1 MKHYN
6 NDTPKTEKEK
16 EEARKKER
24 EAVPVKRSK
33 GSYQKQIVANIKK
46 SPEATDSAIFKIN
59 HGGYFFFEIEV
70 DKKANFSL
78 EVLKASNEEATRE
91 NVYWVAQDYKHFG
104 TRKFLKF
111 KHVNNAL
118 ALHEFLN
125 SLNEGTKYGGPTLK
139 NGKPNPN
146 YDPSTADI
154 RTLENTAYVGKNYFA
169 TNPYLSNT
177 VKRVL
182 ENNVYFGNLA
192 YKTNKKGE
200 GVWIEGIN
208 YKAEFKSQGAFVIAV
223 GAPEILNFYAEKRTR
238 SEREV
243 DALGVKKQDCDA
255 VAQTL
260 IYGDVIDLHLNL
272 HNVVDYT
279 ADIEIFCDGKSMNR
293 NENNETYLKYI
304 PLKKHFNNE
313 NPSLNYNIAFIDEL
327 VTDIRWANKSNHE
340 AGKGNKDALK
350 EYKLKLTLTPL
361 ERKAL
366 DGRPHYE
373 RKTLS
378 REITFTVNY
387 TSNFSLDEHEP
398 EYVAQVV
405 KVKQLPLVTQS
416 YEMCKYTELKMQI
429 QGQDAPIVILQ
440 EQESGALTDN
450 KTPYFNII
458 AGNKANAKE
467 ITISTNID
475 NENVSVANC
484 VNEESHINN
493 VFDTSSIIPYNY
505 KAKFS
510 DNIFGR
516 VLSKIYNSNMF
527 EDVQPF
533 TLQGTPNEQQL
544 KFKAA
549 FPYNSINNTT
559 FLVRYLTMQLN
570 PVPLDISVKSCRYVR
585 TPKIWIHPDVK
596 WGYHLNFDMDEKKRV
611 YFESKQVTLAEGH
624 GTYMSYLGAGVDWLN
639 TKLKPSIKRYLVHTN
654 NEDLNESWENVQNI
668 IEGFV
673 EDSTTKIALG
683 FHAVYDGE
691 KEKNYAE
698 ISPYSHILNYQI
710 FQIALAT
717 LVVDILMI
725 YLTKG
730 KVSPG
735 MSKFAKV
742 AKKIQNAKNKLN
754 KFSDKHDIDFLMPQ
768 ISISAGIYKKQ
779 EKFGNIA
786 TVFEWKMKAAPLIGV
801 KTEYKFEPEQLPTAL
816 KKFSL
821 SATVKGLIDID
832 VVVNYN
838 TYTKK
843 FTIPKGANVT
853 QQGSGGNLLENG
865 DIFQTEG
872 RVAFTLVA
880 NGAYEDEFELWKFLP
895 VVKTSIE
902 LGVDLHTSTGFTRRL
917 GVDAIRGPYIEDA
930 LFFDGIEG
938 TYFQNFEVK
947 VGRRKV
953 SDTNKTNEKKKIAN
967 FGKTNI
973 SLGKTYLF
981 EMFSLA

>member
-549 FPYNSINNTT
+549 FPYNSINSTT
-559 FLVRYLTMQLN
+559 FLARYLTMQLN

-585 TPKIWIHPDVK
+585 TPKIWVHPDVK
-596 WGYHLNFDMDEKKRV
+596 WGYHLNFDMDEKDRL
-611 YFESKQVTLAEGH
+611 YFLDRKVDLVEGH
-624 GTYMSYLGAGVDWLN
+624 GTYMSYVGAGVDWIK
-639 TKLKPSIKRYLVHTN
+639 TKLKPLITTLTKSSELEGWDTVEKMVDDFI
-654 NEDLNESWENVQNI
+654 ESSSTI
-668 IEGFV
+668 IG
-673 EDSTTKIALG
+673 IG
-683 FHAVYDGE
+683 FHAFYDGYE
-691 KEKNYAE
+691 EINYGD
-698 ISPYSHILNYQI
+698 ISPYKDLLSYQI
-710 FQIALAT
+710 FQVAMASLAIDV
-717 LVVDILMI
+717 LLI

-730 KVSPG
+730 KVVSP
-735 MSKFAKV
+735 A
-742 AKKIQNAKNKLN
+742 AKKIATVVKKIDQFKE
-754 KFSDKHDIDFLMPQ
+754 KHDLNFITPKL
-768 ISISAGIYKKQ
+768 SINTGFYKHQ
-779 EKFGNIA
+779 EKNGQIG
-786 TVFEWKMKAAPLIGV
+786 TVFEYNLKADPFLGIE
-801 KTEYKFEPEQLPTAL
+801 TEYKFEPEQLPPPL
-816 KKFSL
+816 KKFDL
-821 SATVKGLIDID
+821 KAVVKGIIKFNLTIK
-832 VVVNYN
+832 YN
-838 TYTKK
+838 TRTKK
-843 FTIPKGANVT
+843 FTLTDNAHQLEG
-853 QQGSGGNLLENG
+853 GGGNVLKEGDLIQMEGLIGLEVEAEAKL
-865 DIFQTEG
+865 DK
-872 RVAFTLVA
+872 TLKA
-880 NGAYEDEFELWKFLP
+880 EFELWNFSP
-895 VVKTSIE
+895 EITTSLHGKIKLQTAVGITRK
-902 LGVDLHTSTGFTRRL
+902 LGVDN
-917 GVDAIRGPYIEDA
+917 IKGPFIEDT
-930 LFFDGIEG
+930 LFFDGLQGE
-938 TYFQNFEVK
+938 YFQKIIIES
-947 VGRRKV
+947 
-953 SDTNKTNEKKKIAN
+953 SDGTEWVNSNPNDETKPIPV
-967 FGKTNI
+967 FGKGNK
-973 SLGKTYLF
+973 SLGRYYLF
-981 EMFSLA
+981 EMFSLAT